1 MFRFTEIVQMLYFVY
16 LLIAIFGDFENS
28 MLISDNKI
36 TIRADNVTKFIS
48 SSLMIENEYAVSD
61 FNVTKQS
68 SRVILVAY
76 TKFVQPYIVN
86 IC

>member
-1 MFRFTEIVQMLYFVY
+1 
-16 LLIAIFGDFENS
+16 
-28 MLISDNKI
+28 
-36 TIRADNVTKFIS
+36 
-48 SSLMIENEYAVSD
+48 MIENEYAVSD
-61 FNVTKQS
+61 FNGTKQS